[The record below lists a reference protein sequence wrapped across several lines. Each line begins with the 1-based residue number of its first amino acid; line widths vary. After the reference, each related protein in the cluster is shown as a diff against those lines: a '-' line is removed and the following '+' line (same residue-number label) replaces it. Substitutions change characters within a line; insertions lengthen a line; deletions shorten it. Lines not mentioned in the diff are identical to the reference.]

1 MRSWNCTAVPW
12 CGERH
17 YLADVGFSLPV
28 RVVRFENVNTHYR
41 MLREGQEG
49 TYHSRYEAEVEA
61 MAERL
66 RSPPEYDAIVDG
78 GRLPGR
84 SYFEDLSPIG
94 SDILVG
100 RFSRGSQEDVGGAVE
115 AADKAFRTWSMTD
128 LSERLRIFE
137 RAADLMERDLF
148 MLAATLTYDNGKDR
162 HEAIA
167 EVDEA
172 IDFIRFYVGSMQD
185 NHGFEEETLRP
196 YENERSR
203 SVLRPYGVWAV
214 VCPFNFPLA
223 ISCGMITGAIIT
235 GNTVVAKPASPAP
248 LSVFQL
254 YDIYE
259 RAGLP
264 PGVINVITGS
274 GKEVGDPL
282 VNHPNI
288 SGVVFTGSKDVGYK
302 LIRESLTRFP
312 RPVIAEMGGK
322 NAAIVSQAADLAKA
336 VKGVAQAAFGYSG
349 QKCSACSRVYVHEQ
363 IFDIFVEMLSA
374 WSRTFP
380 IGDPRLRDTFICPV
394 IHPKAVQDYERF
406 VAMAR
411 RDGKVLIGG
420 RTRTEND
427 LGKGNYVEPTIV
439 TGLPE
444 DHFLVKNELFLP
456 ILCVQSFSTIEEA
469 VRNAN
474 DVDFGLTA
482 GIYSNLAEE
491 VRFFFDHIH
500 AGVCY
505 ANRVRSATTG
515 AMVGAQPFSG
525 WKASGSTGKGSG
537 TGLYL
542 TQFLRQQS
550 RTSSL

>member
-1 MRSWNCTAVPW
+1 M
-12 CGERH
+12 H
-17 YLADVGFSLPV
+17 
-28 RVVRFENVNTHYR
+28 FENVNTHYR

-61 MAERL
+61 MAEQL
-66 RSPPEYDAIVDG
+66 RSLPEYNAIVEG
-78 GRLPGR
+78 KRVPGR
-84 SYFEDLSPIG
+84 SYFEDVSPIS
-94 SDILVG
+94 SDIVLG
-100 RFSRGSQEDVGGAVE
+100 RFGRGSQEDVGRAVD
-115 AADKAFRTWSMTD
+115 AAERAFQTWSRTD
-128 LSERLRIFE
+128 LTERLRIFA
-137 RAADLMERDLF
+137 RAADLMEKDLF
-148 MLAATLTYDNGKDR
+148 RLAAVLTYDNGKDR
-162 HEAIA
+162 EEAIA

-172 IDFIRFYVGSMQD
+172 IDFIRFYVKAMQD

-196 YENERSR
+196 YEDERAR
-203 SVLRPYGVWAV
+203 SVLRPYGVWGV

-248 LSVFQL
+248 LSVFHL

-264 PGVINVITGS
+264 PGVINVVTGS
-274 GKEVGDPL
+274 GAEVGDTL
-282 VNHPNI
+282 VNHPKV
-288 SGVVFTGSKDVGYK
+288 SGVVFTGSKDVGYR

-322 NAAIVSQAADLAKA
+322 NAAIVSQAADMAKA
-336 VKGVAQAAFGYSG
+336 VKGVAQAAFGFSG

-363 IFDIFVEMLSA
+363 IFDIFVEMLAA
-374 WSRTFP
+374 WSSRFP
-380 IGDPRLRDTFICPV
+380 IGDPRQRDTFICPV
-394 IHPKAVQDYERF
+394 IHPKAVQDYERY
-406 VAMAR
+406 VAMAQ
-411 RDGKVLIGG
+411 RDGKVVIGG
-420 RTRTEND
+420 RRRTENA
-427 LGKGNYVEPTIV
+427 LAKGNYVEPTIV

-456 ILCVQSFSTIEEA
+456 ILCVQRYGTLEEA

-491 VRFFFDHIH
+491 VRYFFDHIE

-505 ANRVRSATTG
+505 ANRARSATTG
-515 AMVGAQPFSG
+515 AMVGAQPFGG

-537 TGLYL
+537 TALYL
-542 TQFLRQQS
+542 TQFMRQQA
-550 RTSSL
+550 RTNQV